1 MTDIVK
7 FCVVEF
13 LHERRKIMLYFDDY
27 MERVER
33 RRKSEREEKINEAL
47 LQGLRK
53 RTRKEVENALLEELI
68 IPLGVK
74 SIVF

>member
-13 LHERRKIMLYFDDY
+13 LRKRRKVMTKFDGY
-27 MERVER
+27 IEKMER
-33 RRKSEREEKINEAL
+33 RRQSEREEKINETL
-47 LQGLRK
+47 WYGLKK
-53 RTRKEVENALLEELI
+53 RTRKDAENALLEGLI

>member
-7 FCVVEF
+7 FSMVEF
-13 LHERRKIMLYFDDY
+13 LHERRKIMLHFDDY

-33 RRKSEREEKINEAL
+33 RRKSEREEKINETL
-47 LQGLRK
+47 LQGLKK
-53 RTRKEVENALLEELI
+53 RTRKEVENALLEGLI

>member
-1 MTDIVK
+1 MTK
-7 FCVVEF
+7 F
-13 LHERRKIMLYFDDY
+13 DGY

-33 RRKSEREEKINEAL
+33 RRKSEREEKINETL
-47 LQGLRK
+47 LQGLKK
-53 RTRKEVENALLEELI
+53 RTRKEVENALLEGLI

>member
-13 LHERRKIMLYFDDY
+13 LHKRRKIMTKFDGY

-53 RTRKEVENALLEELI
+53 RTRKEVENALLEGLI